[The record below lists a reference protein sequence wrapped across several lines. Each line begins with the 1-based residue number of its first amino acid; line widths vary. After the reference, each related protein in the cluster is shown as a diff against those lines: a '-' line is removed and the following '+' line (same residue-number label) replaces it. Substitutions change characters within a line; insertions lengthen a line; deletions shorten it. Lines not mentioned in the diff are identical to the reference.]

1 MSKRGKKQTKQGK
14 RQTGEL
20 AAQLAPL
27 EEQKFSESAEQNG
40 VLKFSSKEAKKIPA
54 GFAED
59 ESENTGTFRIDNVMF
74 FVLLIALIFIA
85 FIAYMISQM
94 PEQK

>member
-1 MSKRGKKQTKQGK
+1 MIEEEKKK

-27 EEQKFSESAEQNG
+27 EEQKASQGAEQNG
-40 VLKFSSKEAKKIPA
+40 VIKISSKENKKLPA
-54 GFAED
+54 GFSED
-59 ESENTGTFRIDNVMF
+59 ELEDNGKLRIDNVMF
-74 FVLLIALIFIA
+74 FVLLAALIFIA
-85 FIAYMISQM
+85 FIAYLVSQM